1 MRHQH
6 IRGAMACDDDRQ
18 PDHGQPDHGQHR
30 EPGHGLA
37 EARRQW
43 LTVHA
48 QAAAG
53 LLAWSAAPTLLGAAP
68 TLMAAPQPGP
78 ASPAPATADAPHT
91 APYRWTAVPFGGGGY
106 VDGLLFHPKQRDLL
120 YCRTDIGGAYRYDP
134 AAQRWIPLLDHLP
147 RAQADL
153 MGVLSLA
160 VDPNDADRLYAAGG
174 LYLDPAAQDGALM
187 ASADRGATWTVHSLQ
202 LKLGGNSAGRG
213 SGERLQVDPWRG
225 EILLL
230 GTSQDGLLR
239 SSNRGRSFEAL
250 PFAPRHVSLVLLD
263 AASGGPGQAAQRI
276 YVGSHDQPGL
286 YLSEDGGQHFQRV
299 TQTPAQAP
307 QHAALGP
314 DGVLYVSFSL
324 GDGRHVANPSY
335 ATTGSVWKRDAHGQ
349 WTDITPVR
357 PGTGRQGFGYSGLD
371 VDRQRPGR
379 LVVSTIERWMDGDDL
394 FVSEDGGASWT
405 ALGARS
411 RHELGTHPWLANY
424 KANTRRP
431 DPMGH
436 WLADVKIDPFN
447 GRRAAYGTGY
457 GVWMTDGLDIRP
469 EAPKVPWRFAV
480 DGMEETA
487 TLEIKCPPVGATLL
501 AAMGDVSG
509 AGWDRLDVQASR
521 RLLTPSNETNRSIDF
536 AGRVPEILA
545 RTSDHCATGGYVSK
559 DGGLSWRAFGP
570 SSRPAWNAHGGRA
583 PTGIVAV
590 SSKGGFLLWAPEG
603 QPALWS
609 ADLGRT
615 WSVSQGWP
623 ASPSVRLWPVAD
635 RVEEGV
641 FYLHDRTRGSVL
653 ISDDG
658 GARFRPMLTGLPV
671 VKDHE
676 DAQLIAAPDRARDLW
691 MALPDGLLRFG
702 AAGQTPQRL
711 PRVSQAWMLALGA
724 AAPGAQTP
732 ALYVW
737 GRVRMGA
744 AGQIS
749 AERNTERNAE
759 SDTQRNVTGSG
770 QGEEGFFRS
779 DDAGQTFVRIND
791 AQHQYGRLLQMAA
804 HPREHGVVFIAPHG
818 RGVLV
823 GRPEGRA

>member
-1 MRHQH
+1 
-6 IRGAMACDDDRQ
+6 
-18 PDHGQPDHGQHR
+18 
-30 EPGHGLA
+30 
-37 EARRQW
+37 
-43 LTVHA
+43 
-48 QAAAG
+48 
-53 LLAWSAAPTLLGAAP
+53 
-68 TLMAAPQPGP
+68 
-78 ASPAPATADAPHT
+78 
-91 APYRWTAVPFGGGGY
+91 VPFGGGGY
-106 VDGLLFHPKQRDLL
+106 VDGLLFHPTQRDLL
-120 YCRTDIGGAYRYDP
+120 YCRTDIGGAYRYDS

-160 VDPNDADRLYAAGG
+160 VDPNDTNRLYAACG
-174 LYLDPAAQDGALM
+174 LYLDPAAQEGALL
-187 ASADRGATWTVHSLQ
+187 ASTDRGATWTVHPLG

-225 EILLL
+225 EVLWL

-239 SSNRGRSFEAL
+239 STNRGRSFDAL

-263 AASGGPGQAAQRI
+263 ASSGRPGQAAQRI

-286 YLSEDGGQHFQRV
+286 YLSEDGGRHFQRV
-299 TQTPAQAP
+299 AQTPAQAP
-307 QHAALGP
+307 QHAAIGP
-314 DGVLYVSFSL
+314 DGVLYVSFAL

-335 ATTGSVWKRDAHGQ
+335 ATTGSVWKRDAQGH

-357 PGTGRQGFGYSGLD
+357 PGSGRQGFGYSGLD

-394 FVSEDGGASWT
+394 FISEDGGASWT

-411 RHELGTHPWLANY
+411 RHDLSTHPWLANY

-457 GVWMTDGLDIRP
+457 GVWMTDGLDLDRASSQTP
-469 EAPKVPWRFAV
+469 SAVGPRVTWRFAV

-487 TLEIKCPPVGATLL
+487 TLEIKCPPSGATLL

-509 AGWDRLDVQASR
+509 AGWDRVDVQAST
-521 RLLTPSNETNRSIDF
+521 RLFAPSNETNRSINF
-536 AGRVPEILA
+536 AGSAPQILA
-545 RTSDHCATGGYVSK
+545 RTSDHCATGGYVST

-570 SSRPAWNAHGGRA
+570 SARPARNAEGGRA

-590 SSKGGFLLWAPEG
+590 SAKGGFLLWAPEG

-615 WSVSQGWP
+615 WSASQGWP
-623 ASPSVRLWPVAD
+623 KAPSPRLWPVAD

-641 FYLHDRTRGSVL
+641 FYLHDRAGGSVL
-653 ISDDG
+653 ISEDG
-658 GARFRPMLTGLPV
+658 GARFRPMLSGLPAV
-671 VKDHE
+671 NDHE
-676 DAQLIAAPDRARDLW
+676 EAQLICGPDRARDLW
-691 MALPDGLLRFG
+691 MALPDGLMRFG
-702 AAGQTPQRL
+702 ASGGGLKRL
-711 PRVSQAWMLALGA
+711 PRVEQAWMLALGA
-724 AAPGAQTP
+724 AAPGAQAP
-732 ALYVW
+732 SLYVW
-737 GRVRMGA
+737 GRVRTGA
-744 AGQIS
+744 
-749 AERNTERNAE
+749 TEPMNA
-759 SDTQRNVTGSG
+759 QRGIPGGAQEDRQV
-770 QGEEGFFRS
+770 EEGFFRS
-779 DDAGQTFVRIND
+779 DDAGETFVRIND
-791 AQHQYGRLLQMAA
+791 AQHQYGRLLHMAA

-823 GRPEGRA
+823 GRPEGRT

>member
-1 MRHQH
+1 MGLKNIQ
-6 IRGAMACDDDRQ
+6 GAMAHDDHKPDDEGHEQ
-18 PDHGQPDHGQHR
+18 PREHLHGGP
-30 EPGHGLA
+30 PGRRRWLA
-37 EARRQW
+37 LHARS
-43 LTVHA
+43 
-48 QAAAG
+48 AAG
-53 LLAWSAAPTLLGAAP
+53 VLAWSVAPAF
-68 TLMAAPQPGP
+68 MASAQSRPQ
-78 ASPAPATADAPHT
+78 APATEATHPRRAR
-91 APYRWTAVPFGGGGY
+91 PYRWTAVPFGGGGY
-106 VDGLLFHPKQRDLL
+106 VDGLLFHPTQRDLL

-134 AAQRWIPLLDHLP
+134 SAQRWIQLLDPLP

-160 VDPNDADRLYAAGG
+160 VDPNDADRLYAACG
-174 LYLDPAAQDGALM
+174 LYLDPAAQDGAVM
-187 ASADRGATWTVHSLQ
+187 ASTDRGATWTVHPLT

-225 EILLL
+225 EVLLL
-230 GTSQDGLLR
+230 GTSQNGLLR
-239 SSNRGRSFEAL
+239 SADRGRRFEPL

-263 AASGGPGQAAQRI
+263 PSSGRPGQAAQRI

-286 YLSEDGGQHFQRV
+286 YLSEDGGQHFQPV
-299 TQTPAQAP
+299 AETPAQAP

-314 DGVLYVSFSL
+314 DGVLYVSFAL

-335 ATTGSVWKRDAHGQ
+335 ATTGSVWKRDAQGQ

-371 VDRQRPGR
+371 VDRQQPGR

-394 FVSEDGGASWT
+394 FVSEDGGVSWT
-405 ALGARS
+405 AMGARS
-411 RHELGTHPWLANY
+411 RHELGTHSWLANY

-457 GVWMTDGLDIRP
+457 GVWMTDGFESRP
-469 EAPKVPWRFAV
+469 EAPRVPWRFAV
-480 DGMEETA
+480 DGIEETA

-509 AGWDRLDVQASR
+509 AGWDRLDAQASR
-521 RLLTPSNETNRSIDF
+521 RLFTPSNETNRSIDF
-536 AGRVPEILA
+536 AGLAPEILA
-545 RTSDHCATGGYVSK
+545 RTSDHCPTGGYVST
-559 DGGLSWRAFGP
+559 DGGLSWRAFGR
-570 SSRPAWNAHGGRA
+570 SSRLASTAQGSQA

-615 WSVSQGWP
+615 WSASQGWP
-623 ASPSVRLWPVAD
+623 ASPSARLWPVAD
-635 RVEEGV
+635 RVNEGV
-641 FYLHDRTRGSVL
+641 FYLHDRASGSVL

-671 VKDHE
+671 VNDHE
-676 DAQLIAAPDRARDLW
+676 EAQLIAGPDRARDLW
-691 MALPDGLLRFG
+691 MALPDGLIRFG
-702 AAGQTPQRL
+702 AQSPTPQRL
-711 PRVSQAWMLALGA
+711 PHVAQAWMLALGA
-724 AAPGAQTP
+724 AAPGARTP

-737 GRVRMGA
+737 GRVRTGA
-744 AGQIS
+744 DGQLNAQNG
-749 AERNTERNAE
+749 AERDAQRDANGDAERDAQGG
-759 SDTQRNVTGSG
+759 DP
-770 QGEEGFFRS
+770 GEEGFFRS

-791 AQHQYGRLLQMAA
+791 AQHQYGRLLHMAA

-823 GRPEGRA
+823 GRPEARA